1 MKVNRVAHIA
11 VAAEQLEAAQA
22 VFGDLLGLPLLTQDR
37 FASGTRMAMYSAGE
51 TYLELLQSDKPDSG
65 TNRWIAER
73 GEGLFHICLE
83 VEDIDEALAELAAK
97 GVRIHPRSPR
107 HSAAGHPVA
116 FLDPDTTGGLLLEL
130 TQSPHSDGRHPTPT
144 A

>member
-22 VFGDLLGLPLLTQDR
+22 VFGDLLGLPLLKQDR
-37 FASGTRMAMYSAGE
+37 FASGTRMAMYSAGNMHV
-51 TYLELLQSDKPDSG
+51 ELLHNPASDSLPGAFVQARGSG
-65 TNRWIAER
+65 F
-73 GEGLFHICLE
+73 FHICLE
-83 VEDIDEALAELAAK
+83 VDDLAEALAELAAK

-107 HSAAGHPVA
+107 HGAAGHPVA